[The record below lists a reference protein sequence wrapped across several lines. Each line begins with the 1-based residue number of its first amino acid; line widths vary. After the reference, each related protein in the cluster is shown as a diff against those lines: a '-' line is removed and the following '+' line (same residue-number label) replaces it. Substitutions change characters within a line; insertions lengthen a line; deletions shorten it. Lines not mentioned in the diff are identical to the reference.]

1 MAQVRPVSYYFA
13 KMLNTNLD
21 DAIKHTIE
29 ILKQEGFGIITEADV
44 KETFKQTSLFA
55 VIIID
60 YQEQTR
66 TRHDNSRLATLTT
79 KDCQLERI

>member
-1 MAQVRPVSYYFA
+1 MARARPVSYYFA
-13 KMLNTNLD
+13 KRLNTNFD
-21 DAIKHTIE
+21 DAVNPTTE
-29 ILKQEGFGIITEADV
+29 VLKQEGFGIITEADV

-66 TRHDNSRLATLTT
+66 TRHDNTRLATLTT

>member
-13 KMLNTNLD
+13 KTLNTNLD
-21 DAIKHTIE
+21 DAVKHTTDV
-29 ILKQEGFGIITEADV
+29 LKQEGFGIITGADV